1 MTQIKKGLIHIYTG
15 DGKGKTTASV
25 GQAVRAV
32 GHQWKVC
39 FVYFFKNPDD
49 YGYGE
54 LEVLENLGVRVSGF
68 AQKHPHFYK
77 DISPDEMRRQ
87 SLEGVDFIRKLFK
100 ENTCN
105 LLIIDEINIAVR
117 DKYLKE
123 EELLD
128 LLDEKPPEMELILTG
143 RGATERVIEKAD
155 LVTSMTKIKHH
166 FDQGIESREGI
177 EY

>member
-1 MTQIKKGLIHIYTG
+1 MDQKKKGLIQVYTG

-25 GQAVRAV
+25 GQAVRAA
-32 GHQWKVC
+32 GHKWKVC
-39 FVYFFKNPDD
+39 FVYLFKNPDD

-54 LEVLENLGVRVSGF
+54 LEALESLGVRVFGF

-87 SLEGVDFIRKLFK
+87 CLEGVDFIRNLFK
-100 ENTCN
+100 EGACA
-105 LLIIDEINIAVR
+105 LLIIDEMNIAVR
-117 DKYLKE
+117 DKFLQE
-123 EELLD
+123 EELLT
-128 LLDEKPPEMELILTG
+128 LLEEKPPELEIILTG

-166 FDQGIESREGI
+166 FDQGIKSREGI